1 MVAEL
6 GFEPRPRAYEAR
18 ELTVSLPRN
27 KEKPPVAL
35 GRSGGYTNVRRI
47 GPYMANSIEMLL
59 RCLVTV
65 NKPLRSLALP
75 VPLTPDRRLMTA
87 TSQTSK
93 AY

>member
-1 MVAEL
+1 
-6 GFEPRPRAYEAR
+6 
-18 ELTVSLPRN
+18 
-27 KEKPPVAL
+27 
-35 GRSGGYTNVRRI
+35 VRRI